1 MMMMMMII
9 IIIIIVIFCEVN
21 GMSEVW
27 TLSSLVGSGIPL
39 SGSDHQLHLLNPKPY

>member
-1 MMMMMMII
+1 MMMMM

-27 TLSSLVGSGIPL
+27 WGLEFHYQDLITNST
-39 SGSDHQLHLLNPKPY
+39 Y